1 MTEAIKVTE
10 DEVLAKTNRINLLFD
25 FYEPLLT
32 EKQRTFLKLYFH
44 DDYSLGEIAENFN
57 ISRQAVYEHIKRAE
71 GTLQD
76 YEKKLKLLAQY
87 QARSMLLQELMNV
100 METAPAELRQRADSI
115 INRFYA
121 LDEDNE

>member
-1 MTEAIKVTE
+1 MTE